1 MKIDKHILFLIIV
14 IGVISAGIV
23 GATVM
28 NTDTS
33 LKQEVFDGITV
44 SVPADSEFV
53 KVDDGVYKDSNNGIK
68 IHTFKNN
75 DSMIDFLKNTK
86 KSKIIPIENQPP
98 QSVAFKKGDNINIL
112 VTNGN
117 EGISIG
123 SKDGKLTSEIANNVV
138 FSNNHKS
145 VKPVGIPFAK
155 QPMKVEKDYNL
166 IALLVADVDTKVF
179 NVDMLQNNLVVVV
192 DNYNEQLDQPA
203 ADVESGEDANE
214 DLGEVS
220 DISNQD
226 DLNNALTDS
235 DNATSSADNSQDSQ
249 ANADN
254 GNNNA
259 DNSNSNS
266 NSNSNDDVAQ
276 ATVVGGDNSQ
286 SSDAGNAAGEPT
298 NDNTQPADTQTPA
311 NNGGQ
316 SSDSQSNT
324 QQQQKLSESDCK
336 QYAEQVIMS
345 NPDLQIERSEASGD
359 SYVFY
364 IVDTKNNNNPLGTIV
379 VDALTGNVDT
389 SGLRS
394 P

>member
-254 GNNNA
+254 GNNNLRA
-259 DNSNSNS
+259 
-266 NSNSNDDVAQ
+266 
-276 ATVVGGDNSQ
+276 
-286 SSDAGNAAGEPT
+286 
-298 NDNTQPADTQTPA
+298 
-311 NNGGQ
+311 
-316 SSDSQSNT
+316 
-324 QQQQKLSESDCK
+324 K
-336 QYAEQVIMS
+336 YIW
-345 NPDLQIERSEASGD
+345 QI
-359 SYVFY
+359 F
-364 IVDTKNNNNPLGTIV
+364 IVQFILFIF
-379 VDALTGNVDT
+379 
-389 SGLRS
+389 SFM
-394 P
+394 